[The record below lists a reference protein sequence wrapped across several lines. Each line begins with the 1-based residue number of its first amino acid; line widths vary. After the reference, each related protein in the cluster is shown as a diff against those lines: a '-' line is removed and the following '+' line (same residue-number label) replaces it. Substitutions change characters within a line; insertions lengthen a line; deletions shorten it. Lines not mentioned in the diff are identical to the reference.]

1 MIWDLEHKNKKPVLV
16 NKFWTFDENG
26 EMHEVSEDEYDEF
39 QASLGDIEE
48 EGDYK
53 NEDLLDPT
61 TNDKI

>member
-1 MIWDLEHKNKKPVLV
+1 M

-48 EGDYK
+48 EGDYE